1 MTRCEQGLGISNK
14 DPHTHT
20 QKNLIKRMDECLD
33 IIMIFNFF
41 FKKWYQ
47 GYIKKIESIITINF
61 FNMGH
66 WFGVTEKWGRTEGKL
81 KFGFAEGRVQTFVLS
96 VLICWW
102 IPSP

>member
-41 FKKWYQ
+41 FLKMIPRLYKK
-47 GYIKKIESIITINF
+47 N
-61 FNMGH
+61 
-66 WFGVTEKWGRTEGKL
+66 
-81 KFGFAEGRVQTFVLS
+81 
-96 VLICWW
+96 
-102 IPSP
+102 